1 MENPIIVLAAVAVAF
16 GVINI
21 VLWLFLIKNDK
32 KPVSAVSAKGN
43 DVQNVVF
50 ASEKRMIDTIT
61 KMLSALK
68 SSGTAAAPVDTK
80 KIAAEVTAGLKNQ
93 SQEVKLP
100 ELAELKKSSDAL
112 MGKTDALAG
121 KIDAMEKGM
130 KNISGEILKQKD
142 FVEALDGHIVKM
154 ERPKA

>member
-32 KPVSAVSAKGN
+32 KPLSAGIAKGN

-61 KMLSALK
+61 KMMSALK
-68 SSGTAAAPVDTK
+68 NSSAPPSPVDSK
-80 KIAAEVTAGLKNQ
+80 KIAAEVTEGLKNQ
-93 SQEVKLP
+93 SREVNLP
-100 ELAELKKSSDAL
+100 ELAELKKSA
-112 MGKTDALAG
+112 DALAG
-121 KIDAMEKGM
+121 KTDVLSGKIDSVEKGM

-142 FVEALDGHIVKM
+142 FIEALDGHIVTM

>member
-21 VLWLFLIKNDK
+21 VLWFFLIKNDK
-32 KPVSAVSAKGN
+32 KPVSAGSAKGN
-43 DVQNVVF
+43 DVQNAVF

-68 SSGTAAAPVDTK
+68 SSSAAPSPVDTK
-80 KIAAEVTAGLKNQ
+80 KITAEIVAGLKNQ
-93 SQEVKLP
+93 PQEVKLP
-100 ELAELKKSSDAL
+100 ELDQLKKSNDAI

-121 KIDAMEKGM
+121 KIDSVEKGM
-130 KNISGEILKQKD
+130 KNISGEILRQKD
-142 FVEALDGHIVKM
+142 FVEALDGHIVRM

>member
-21 VLWLFLIKNDK
+21 VLWIFLTKNDK
-32 KPVSAVSAKGN
+32 KPVAAGSAKGN

-61 KMLSALK
+61 KMLAALK
-68 SSGTAAAPVDTK
+68 GSGSAPAQVDSK
-80 KIAAEVTAGLKNQ
+80 KIAAEITAGLKAQ
-93 SQEVKLP
+93 PQEVKLP
-100 ELAELKKSSDAL
+100 ELAQLKKSSDAL
-112 MGKTDALAG
+112 SGKTDTLAG
-121 KIDAMEKGM
+121 KIDAVEKSV
-130 KNISGEILKQKD
+130 KNISGEILKQKE
-142 FVEALDGHIVKM
+142 FVEALDGHIVQM